1 MLTEVSTTSY
11 AIKVRGQIVVS
22 NIPSIH
28 IAEATLFGMAP
39 DQRAIAE
46 IVTMTPDGK
55 SLLLG

>member
-11 AIKVRGQIVVS
+11 AIKVNGRIVVS
-22 NIPSIH
+22 NIPSRQ

-39 DQRAIAE
+39 DQRAVAE
-46 IVTMTPDGK
+46 IVTLTPEGK